1 MADDLPRFGASDFFL
16 TQTDPAILREQLRD
30 TLSAL
35 LGRSVAD
42 SDPHMVLASAF
53 LPYLVQGQASA
64 DACAKA
70 TLRAFAVGADLD
82 RIADS
87 TCVVGYMDRLS
98 PAPAILA
105 TYVGMR
111 VTRSSVEAASDCLVR
126 ISAEREIDG
135 VVFSGTLEHVHHFA
149 LTDGASAVLVLPV
162 YLYAA
167 EDGSAYNGLLDDALA
182 ADAAAISVTV
192 ELSEAPSTQTG
203 QTYEASQVKPYR
215 CGSTYG
221 GRDSETDES
230 FAERVLWQA
239 KSLRVP
245 GSYEYYRLLLS
256 ALRPLASAYVSP
268 TVDDDGRIVMAYADK
283 AAYFAAQRGVEL
295 SDRGEAYAGFLRAVQ
310 GSLLIEQRAIA
321 YPAKLHTGSIQ
332 AVYKLPAGTSDVASA
347 RSAVEAAWRAYVAD
361 HAWHCGA
368 HIVTTDAIAALKAAG
383 AAQVACTAI
392 YPIPLPSDA
401 IVTGSQFSLE
411 YQGVETATTA
421 PVGGDGEEITP

>member
-16 TQTDPAILREQLRD
+16 AQTDPAILREQLRD

-87 TCVVGYMDRLS
+87 TCVVGYMDRHS

-135 VVFSGTLEHVHHFA
+135 VAFSGTLEHVHHFA

-167 EDGSAYNGLLDDALA
+167 EDGSAYNGLLEDAWET
-182 ADAAAISVTV
+182 DAAISVTV
-192 ELSEAPSTQTG
+192 ELGEAPSTQTG
-203 QTYEASQVKPYR
+203 QTYEPSQVKPYR

-221 GRDSETDES
+221 GRDAETDES

-239 KSLRVP
+239 KALRVP

-256 ALRPLASAYVSP
+256 TLRPLASAYVSP
-268 TVDDDGRIVMAYADK
+268 TVDADSRIVMAYADK
-283 AAYFAAQRGVEL
+283 VAFFAAEHSVTL
-295 SDRGEAYAGFLRAVQ
+295 SDRGAAYAGFLRAVQ
-310 GSLLIEQRAIA
+310 GSLLIEQRAVA

-332 AVYKLPAGTSDVASA
+332 AVYKLPAGTVDIASA
-347 RSAVEAAWRAYVAD
+347 RASVEAAWRQYVAD

-411 YQGVETATTA
+411 YQGLETATTA

>member
-16 TQTDPAILREQLRD
+16 TQADPAILREQLRD

-70 TLRAFAVGADLD
+70 TLRAFAVGVDLD

-167 EDGSAYNGLLDDALA
+167 EDGSAYNGLLEDAWET
-182 ADAAAISVTV
+182 DAAISVSV
-192 ELSEAPSTQTG
+192 ELGEAPSTQTG
-203 QTYEASQVKPYR
+203 QTYEPSQVKPYR

-221 GRDSETDES
+221 GRDAETDES

-239 KSLRVP
+239 KALRVP
-245 GSYEYYRLLLS
+245 GSYEYYKLLLS
-256 ALRPLASAYVSP
+256 TLRPLASAYVSP
-268 TVDDDGRIVMAYADK
+268 TVDADGRIVMAYADK
-283 AAYFAAQRGVEL
+283 VAFFAAEHSVTL
-295 SDRGEAYAGFLRAVQ
+295 SDRGAAYDGFLSAVQ
-310 GSLLIEQRAIA
+310 GSLLIEQRAVA

-332 AVYKLPAGTSDVASA
+332 AVYKLPAGTADIASA
-347 RSAVEAAWRAYVAD
+347 RASVEAAWRQYVAD

-411 YQGVETATTA
+411 YQGLETATTA

>member
-87 TCVVGYMDRLS
+87 TCVVGYMDRL
-98 PAPAILA
+98 PAAPAILA
-105 TYVGMR
+105 GYFGLRIV
-111 VTRSSVEAASDCLVR
+111 RSSVEAASDCLIRWRAVR
-126 ISAEREIDG
+126 DVEGSEF
-135 VVFSGTLEHVHHFA
+135 VGTGEYTHHFA
-149 LTDGASAVLVLPV
+149 LTDGDTVLLALPM
-162 YLYAA
+162 YLYAP
-167 EDGSAYNGLLDDALA
+167 EDGSALNGLLSDVWT
-182 ADAAAISVTV
+182 ADGEATEVTV
-192 ELSEAPSTQTG
+192 ELTEAPSTQTG
-203 QTYEASQVKPYR
+203 QTYEATLIKPYR

-221 GRDSETDES
+221 GCDAESDES
-230 FAERVLWQA
+230 FAQRVLWQA
-239 KSLRVP
+239 KALRVP
-245 GSYEYYRLLLS
+245 GSYEYYRLILS
-256 ALRPLASAYVSP
+256 QLRPLASAYVSP
-268 TVDDDGRIVMAYADK
+268 TVDSDGRIVMAYADK
-283 AAYFAAQRGVEL
+283 VAFFAAEHEVTL
-295 SDRGEAYAGFLRAVQ
+295 SDRGAAYDGFLSAVQ

-332 AVYKLPAGTSDVASA
+332 AVYKLPAGTVDIASA
-347 RSAVEAAWRAYVAD
+347 RASVEAAWRQYVAD